1 MISTLKNAWKIPEI
15 RKKIN
20 FTLLMLLIF
29 RLGSSIPVPYMDKGI
44 IKSIFESSQGGIL
57 QFLDLMA
64 GGTFS
69 NFSIFATNIY
79 PYITASIVIQLLT
92 IAIPKLEELA
102 KEGEEGKK
110 KINKY
115 TRLTAVALATI
126 QAVGYT
132 MGIFRT
138 ALDPSAGTIQKFIVV
153 LTLVAGTSF
162 LIWIGEQITK
172 NGIGNGISLLIF
184 VGIISKLPADMIGIV
199 SGVIAG
205 QLNIFKV
212 LIFGIVFLAI
222 IAFVVALQ
230 EGERKIPVQYAK
242 RVVGRKM
249 YGGQSTHIPIKVSM
263 SGVMPVIFAS
273 ALLSLPQTI
282 TLFSSGSFAQWVT
295 KYLTPQGSVGVW
307 VYSILNVALIMFFT
321 YFYTAIQ
328 FNTVEYSRNLQQNGG
343 FIPGIRPGRP
353 TSDYLNRVV
362 SRLTFVGGFSLAVLA
377 SLPIILS
384 KIFAMNV
391 NFGGTAV
398 IIVVGVALETV
409 KQIESQMLMRHYKGF
424 LK

>member
-1 MISTLKNAWKIPEI
+1 MLSTLRNAWRIPEI

-20 FTLLMLLIF
+20 FTMFMLLIF
-29 RLGSSIPVPYMDKGI
+29 RLGASIPVPYMNKDVI
-44 IKSIFESSQGGIL
+44 RSIFESSQGGLL

-69 NFSIFATNIY
+69 NYSIFATNIY

-92 IAIPKLEELA
+92 IAIPRLEELA
-102 KEGEEGKK
+102 KEGEEGRK
-110 KINKY
+110 KIGRY
-115 TRLTAVALATI
+115 TRYTAIILAII
-126 QAVGYT
+126 QAVGT
-132 MGIFRT
+132 TLGIFGR
-138 ALDPSAGTIQKFIVV
+138 ALEADSNLQKLIVII
-153 LTLVAGTSF
+153 TLVAGTSF
-162 LIWIGEQITK
+162 LIWIGERITEK
-172 NGIGNGISLLIF
+172 GIGNGISLIIF
-184 VGIISKLPADMIGIV
+184 VGIISRLPAELIKTVKLISIGSLSI
-199 SGVIAG
+199 IKA
-205 QLNIFKV
+205 

-222 IAFVVALQ
+222 VALVVALQ
-230 EGERKIPVQYAK
+230 EGERRVPIQYAK

-263 SGVMPVIFAS
+263 AGVMPVIFAS
-273 ALLSLPQTI
+273 SLLALPQTI
-282 TLFSSGSFAQWVT
+282 ALFTKGGASSWIE
-295 KYLTPQGSVGVW
+295 KYLTPQGNVGIW
-307 VYSILNVALIMFFT
+307 IYSILNIILIMFFT

-328 FNTVEYSRNLQQNGG
+328 FNTVEYAKNLQQNGG

-353 TSDYLNRVV
+353 TSDALNKIV
-362 SRLTFVGGFSLAVLA
+362 SRITFVGGLSLAVLA

-384 KIFAMNV
+384 KIFRMQV
-391 NFGGTAV
+391 NFGGTAI

>member
-1 MISTLKNAWKIPEI
+1 MLSTLKNAWRIPEI

-20 FTLLMLLIF
+20 FTVLMLLIF
-29 RLGSSIPVPYMDKGI
+29 RLGSSIPVPYMNKDVIRG
-44 IKSIFESSQGGIL
+44 IFESTQGGIL

-92 IAIPKLEELA
+92 IAIPRLEELA
-102 KEGEEGKK
+102 KEGEEGRKK
-110 KINKY
+110 MAQY
-115 TRLTAVALATI
+115 TRYTAVILATI

-132 MGIFRT
+132 LGLFSS
-138 ALDPSAGTIQKFIVV
+138 ALETDSNLQKLIVV
-153 LTLVAGTSF
+153 ITLVAGTSF
-162 LIWIGEQITK
+162 LIWIGERITEK
-172 NGIGNGISLLIF
+172 GIGNGISLIIF
-184 VGIISKLPADMIGIV
+184 VGIISKLPGEAIKAVKLISV
-199 SGVIAG
+199 G
-205 QLNIFKV
+205 QLNIIKA
-212 LIFGIVFLAI
+212 LIFGIVFLGI
-222 IAFVVALQ
+222 IAVVVALQ
-230 EGERKIPVQYAK
+230 EGERRIPVQYAK

-249 YGGQSTHIPIKVSM
+249 YGGQSTHIPVKVSM
-263 SGVMPVIFAS
+263 AGVMPVIFAS
-273 ALLSLPQTI
+273 SLLALPQTI
-282 TLFSSGSFAQWVT
+282 TLFTKGGASSWIT
-295 KYLTPQGSVGVW
+295 KYLTPQGNVGIW
-307 VYSILNVALIMFFT
+307 VYSILNIVFIMFFT

-328 FNTVEYSRNLQQNGG
+328 FNTVEYAKNLQQNGG

-353 TSDYLNRVV
+353 TSEALNRTV
-362 SRLTFVGGFSLAVLA
+362 SRITFVGGLSLAILA

-384 KIFAMNV
+384 KIFNMQV
-391 NFGGTAV
+391 NFGGTAI